1 MLQTEK
7 WILLMKIEVALQ
19 KSSSTKE
26 RGDLL
31 ESLAEKLLSAQ
42 SYDVIKEIR
51 LTGVELDLLCRHRI
65 SGKEIYVEC
74 KAYRDKNID
83 ANILKNLAGTLV
95 LKDYSEAWLIST
107 GDYGKEAKG
116 FAEEWKAKPSEQASK
131 LSFYDPERVIQSLIS
146 SGVIKKQPE
155 DPASDYMGSENLIG
169 DWVLLVT
176 AYGNFWAAATLSGG
190 IPSGVLC
197 FYANN
202 NELVEDD
209 NLLAKL
215 ADTDTSLNKLN
226 FKLPK
231 AKKTKATEIGS
242 TKTVSVVEVQTGEAW
257 SDYRP
262 ARPEDFVG
270 RTKDIDYIFEF
281 LKSVKDRKTNTR
293 IFAITGNSGMGKS
306 SLIAKLQNRAEN
318 YQNKK
323 KYFIFPVDIRAA
335 TGPEYIY
342 SSLLQALKKSQEN
355 GFGDSEIELV
365 LSDVGSP
372 LSSDSIKCFL
382 ESLDVKNQLV
392 ALVFDQFEELYSKPE
407 LYEVFERAKSLLLN
421 AAAIKLSFCLG
432 FAWKTDSTTH
442 SEHPAYFFWHQ
453 LADYRVT
460 RKLAPFSDHESNA
473 VINKFEKEISQKLHN
488 DLRHNLVAS
497 SQGYPWL
504 LKKLCIHLYQKIDS
518 GTDQSDLLENK
529 LDVASL
535 FKEDMEALNPAESSC
550 LKLVA
555 NRAPVDW
562 FEIIELSGPD
572 TLRSLIDRRLVI
584 RSGDRLNIYW
594 DIFREYVL
602 TRSVPVI
609 PLRYLPS
616 TDFSSVYKVVRHLEH
631 TTKLSVQDL
640 VSRTQLSEGTI
651 QNVGSDMVMF
661 GVASRESGLY
671 SLSDDVVTC
680 TEIDILRAIREKFSR
695 HAFTY
700 SIKDT
705 SSHTVVTVESLID
718 TLKQLYPD
726 NKYAEKT
733 WRAYTVRLCRWLELC
748 GFIELSGNGWIFRDQ
763 GDVITEKAKSERRRR
778 RSNIFTAPTSP
789 ALALEALNWISEE
802 GSVEKDQDK
811 PKGYRNA
818 LAILKRFELIY
829 IEGDRYHVA
838 EEKLRRFPE
847 KREALWIGANSEQ
860 ILLEVVKLLESDE
873 NISGREIGDYVADK
887 HELTWT
893 DASKLRNGS
902 AIRQWALW
910 LYHGKKHADIPPC
923 PGRT

>member
-1 MLQTEK
+1 
-7 WILLMKIEVALQ
+7 MKIEVALH

-42 SYDVIKEIR
+42 SYEVIKEIR
-51 LTGVELDLLCRHRI
+51 FTAVELDLLCRHRI

-74 KAYRDKNID
+74 KAYREKNID
-83 ANILKNLAGTLV
+83 ANVLKNLAGTLV

-107 GDYGKEAKG
+107 GEYGKEAKG
-116 FAEEWKAKPSEQASK
+116 FAEEWKEKPKEQATK
-131 LSFYDPERVIQSLIS
+131 LSFYDPEKVIESLVS

-155 DPASDYMGSENLIG
+155 DFAAEYMGSENLIG
-169 DWVLLVT
+169 EWVLLVT
-176 AYGNFWAAATLSGG
+176 AYGNFWAAATLAGG
-190 IPSGVLC
+190 IPSGVIC

-202 NELVEDD
+202 NELLEDEG
-209 NLLAKL
+209 LLAKL
-215 ADTDTSLNKLN
+215 SETDTSLNNLN

-231 AKKTKATEIGS
+231 ASKSKVKEIGS
-242 TKTVSVVEVQTGEAW
+242 AKTVSVVEVQTGEAW

-270 RTKDIDYIFEF
+270 RVKDIGYIFDF
-281 LKSVKDRKTNTR
+281 LKSIKERTTNTR

-306 SLIAKLQNRAEN
+306 SLIAKIKNRAEN
-318 YQNKK
+318 YQNKN
-323 KYFIFPVDIRAA
+323 KYFVFPVDIRAA

-342 SSLLQALKKSQEN
+342 SSLLKALKKAQKK
-355 GFGDSEIELV
+355 GFGDPGIDLV

-372 LSSDSIKCFL
+372 LNSETIKIFL
-382 ESLDVKNQLV
+382 ESLKVKNQLV
-392 ALVFDQFEELYSKPE
+392 VLIFDQFEELYSKPE
-407 LYEVFERAKSLLLN
+407 LYEVFERARALLLN
-421 AAAIKLSFCLG
+421 AAAIKLNFCLG

-473 VINKFEKEISQKLHN
+473 VINKFEKEISQKLHH

-518 GTDQSDLLENK
+518 GIDQTDLLENK

-535 FKEDMEALNPAESSC
+535 FKEDMESLSPAESSC

-555 NRAPVDW
+555 KRAPVDW

-584 RSGDRLNIYW
+584 RSGDRLNVYW

-602 TRSVPVI
+602 TGSVPVI

-616 TDFSSVYKVVRHLEH
+616 TDFSSVYKVVKHLEH

-651 QNVGSDMVMF
+651 QNVGSDVVMF

-671 SLSDDVVTC
+671 SLSEDVVAC
-680 TEIDILRAIREKFSR
+680 TEIDILRAIRDKFSR

-700 SIKDT
+700 SIKDN
-705 SSHTVVTVESLID
+705 SSHTVATVESLIAA
-718 TLKQLYPD
+718 LKQLYPD

-748 GFIELSGNGWIFRDQ
+748 GFIESSGNGWVYRDQ
-763 GDVITEKAKSERRRR
+763 GDVVTEKAKSERRRR
-778 RSNIFTAPTSP
+778 KSNIFTAPTSP
-789 ALALEALNWISEE
+789 ALALETLSWINEK
-802 GSVEKDQDK
+802 GSVEKDKDK

-829 IEGDRYHVA
+829 VDADKYYIA

-847 KREALWIGANSEQ
+847 KREALWISANSEQ

-873 NISGREIGDYVADK
+873 NLSGREIGEYIADK
-887 HELTWT
+887 HELNWT
-893 DASKLRNGS
+893 SASKLRNGH

-910 LYHGKKHADIPPC
+910 LYQGKKHAEIPPC